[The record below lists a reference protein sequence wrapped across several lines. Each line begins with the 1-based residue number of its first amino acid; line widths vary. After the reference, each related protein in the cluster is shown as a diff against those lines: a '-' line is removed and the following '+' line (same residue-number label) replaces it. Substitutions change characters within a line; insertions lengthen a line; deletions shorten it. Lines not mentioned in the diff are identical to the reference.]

1 MKPKFEIGELVIL
14 NGRPDRKGLVKKIL
28 PQDGGLFYYD
38 VIFLGDGQ
46 TGSYAEIQLCD
57 ANIPDDPWVLFAK
70 NQYRGHEEFGLVTTF
85 HKVRNTTNNTLSTL
99 RASRTEFKPYQY
111 KPLIKFLNSL
121 NRRILVADEV
131 GLGKTIEAGH
141 IMLELAGR
149 GEFKNSLIVCP
160 KSLKDKW
167 QTEMHDKFN
176 FEFKIIGSIK
186 ELLSDFSYCKA
197 TGEPFR
203 GIVTYDSVRTR
214 TEDKR
219 DLNQELNPVL
229 LAMEDSGQFFDLVV
243 CDEAHYVR
251 NPNLRHRGLEKVI
264 EAAKACVFLTATP
277 LMTGVQ
283 NLYYILR
290 LLDGEAFYRE
300 EQFQNAI
307 NLNKPF
313 IRALNRLNNRE
324 PFHSILSELVE
335 SKVIQTLTI
344 GEEYSTQSVFTVK
357 EYFKTDPLFDRV
369 VSNLKSGDH
378 NPSMISLVQKDLTDL
393 NSLNHIYTRTRK
405 REVFTD
411 GKIAFR
417 KPKTI
422 SVNLSEAEKEAY
434 LDIIEEYSEEPLALV
449 QKKRLISS
457 SIPSY
462 YGTEK
467 ELREGII
474 HWDYK
479 DSKFEHFKKIIDNV
493 VIKNR
498 RKLIVFATF
507 RKTLLYLKLR
517 LEKEHIGCVLMYGDT
532 KDRQSVI
539 DQFRENP
546 EIKVFLSSQVGTE
559 GVDLQFCNAIVNY
572 DLPWNPMVVEQ
583 RIGRIDRIGQKEEI
597 IHIYT
602 LVLHGTIE
610 EQIHSRLLERIQIFR
625 ESVGDLESILSE
637 EGSSFEKSI
646 KLLENEL
653 YGNKLTPEQRQEK
666 IDNIAI
672 AIETQKR
679 TLDVIKNE
687 LTDTM
692 VNDIYFQNA
701 INNIINNQQY
711 ITENELVFF
720 VRWIIRDH
728 LQSILFRQISNTLYE
743 LELPSNNKLILQKFI
758 SENIDLDNNK
768 EIRSNYYKFI
778 NKHRD
783 ELVLKISFN
792 QEYARENPGVE
803 YINAYHPLVIAIT
816 NYIEKKSFH
825 VNQIFQFSISGSFV
839 ADTEFPISPGDY
851 MMCIYKIIIEQVNRK
866 QKKRNEYFHP
876 IVLDANVEEELKFLN
891 DNEASFLNGRLQ
903 QYAEEIKESLLF
915 DSETIDMVR
924 PAFLKEL
931 NRIKK
936 RYETEEEIR
945 IESYKQRALKQLD
958 NYYSNL
964 IQRYKNQIESREI
977 DDKVM
982 PMFRQRLQDTIQIY
996 EEKKD
1001 NILQTKSFIDNALIS
1016 ISYIQ
1021 IY

>member
-1 MKPKFEIGELVIL
+1 M
-14 NGRPDRKGLVKKIL
+14 KKIL

-57 ANIPDDPWVLFAK
+57 ANIPDDPWVLFAM
-70 NQYRGHEEFGLVTTF
+70 NQFRGHEEFGLVTTF

-131 GLGKTIEAGH
+131 GLGKTIEAGQ

-149 GEFKNSLIVCP
+149 GEFKTSLIVCP

-176 FEFKIIGSIK
+176 FEFKIIESKK

-203 GIVTYDSVRTR
+203 GIATYDSVRTQ

-229 LAMEDSGQFFDLVV
+229 LALEDSGQFFDLIV

-324 PFHSILSELVE
+324 PFHSILSELVG

-357 EYFKTDPLFDRV
+357 EYFKKDPLFDRV
-369 VSNLKSGDH
+369 VNNLKSGDH
-378 NPSMISLVQKDLTDL
+378 SPSMISLVQKDLTDL

-417 KPKTI
+417 APKTI
-422 SVNLSEAEKEAY
+422 SVKLSVEEEDAY
-434 LDIIEEYSEEPLALV
+434 LDVIEEYSEEPLALV

-462 YGTEK
+462 YGTEE
-467 ELREGII
+467 ELMQGII

-479 DSKFEHFKKIIDNV
+479 DSKFEHFKKIIDEV
-493 VIKNR
+493 VIKNG

-517 LEKEHIGCVLMYGDT
+517 LEKEHIGCILMYG
-532 KDRQSVI
+532 
-539 DQFRENP
+539 
-546 EIKVFLSSQVGTE
+546 
-559 GVDLQFCNAIVNY
+559 
-572 DLPWNPMVVEQ
+572 
-583 RIGRIDRIGQKEEI
+583 
-597 IHIYT
+597 
-602 LVLHGTIE
+602 
-610 EQIHSRLLERIQIFR
+610 
-625 ESVGDLESILSE
+625 
-637 EGSSFEKSI
+637 
-646 KLLENEL
+646 
-653 YGNKLTPEQRQEK
+653 
-666 IDNIAI
+666 
-672 AIETQKR
+672 
-679 TLDVIKNE
+679 
-687 LTDTM
+687 
-692 VNDIYFQNA
+692 
-701 INNIINNQQY
+701 
-711 ITENELVFF
+711 
-720 VRWIIRDH
+720 
-728 LQSILFRQISNTLYE
+728 
-743 LELPSNNKLILQKFI
+743 
-758 SENIDLDNNK
+758 
-768 EIRSNYYKFI
+768 
-778 NKHRD
+778 
-783 ELVLKISFN
+783 
-792 QEYARENPGVE
+792 
-803 YINAYHPLVIAIT
+803 
-816 NYIEKKSFH
+816 
-825 VNQIFQFSISGSFV
+825 
-839 ADTEFPISPGDY
+839 
-851 MMCIYKIIIEQVNRK
+851 
-866 QKKRNEYFHP
+866 
-876 IVLDANVEEELKFLN
+876 
-891 DNEASFLNGRLQ
+891 
-903 QYAEEIKESLLF
+903 
-915 DSETIDMVR
+915 
-924 PAFLKEL
+924 
-931 NRIKK
+931 
-936 RYETEEEIR
+936 
-945 IESYKQRALKQLD
+945 
-958 NYYSNL
+958 
-964 IQRYKNQIESREI
+964 
-977 DDKVM
+977 
-982 PMFRQRLQDTIQIY
+982 
-996 EEKKD
+996 
-1001 NILQTKSFIDNALIS
+1001 
-1016 ISYIQ
+1016 
-1021 IY
+1021 